1 MELSYKIKH
10 ALNIQLSNCTFG
22 HISQRIKTYVHRSYI
37 PRAQSKAEKGRDLT
51 WGPGRRAQSEKP
63 ACLCYIQVLP
73 SNIIFPRVKFFF

>member
-37 PRAQSKAEKGRDLT
+37 PRAQSKAEKGSPWT
-51 WGPGRRAQSEKP
+51 
-63 ACLCYIQVLP
+63 
-73 SNIIFPRVKFFF
+73 